1 MSKNTKQ
8 GTEAEPNRNSP
19 APFTCQTP
27 GDRGGSPLQVIYLS
41 KLKSG
46 ERLTPPKANVCGER
60 CARAVRACGVR
71 VRCAI
76 YARSDAC
83 SARYTRAMIVLT
95 PCWNIYA
102 VYTSALGL
110 LKPQHSISMVS
121 FTVSQINWNG
131 WGSGC
136 KISMEVGHSKLSMS
150 TDGYGFWTCVWSV
163 CALQSVCKYENVVS
177 INKKL

>member
-1 MSKNTKQ
+1 MKLTILIGLSLPVT
-8 GTEAEPNRNSP
+8 TMA
-19 APFTCQTP
+19 
-27 GDRGGSPLQVIYLS
+27 LQVQRDDAPKCPNCYHFCSKKAHCNVQVCSLGNLLIRVCTDYVGLILS

-46 ERLTPPKANVCGER
+46 ECLTPPKANVCGER
-60 CARAVRACGVR
+60 CARAVRACGAR

-110 LKPQHSISMVS
+110 LRPQHSISMAS
-121 FTVSQINWNG
+121 FTVSHINWNG
-131 WGSGC
+131 
-136 KISMEVGHSKLSMS
+136 
-150 TDGYGFWTCVWSV
+150 
-163 CALQSVCKYENVVS
+163 
-177 INKKL
+177 